1 MIMTELRANYYNA
14 KGRKELDIHH
24 VGGDGR
30 PFKVETIVVADK
42 RDARRIAAERGAKEW
57 NF

>member
-1 MIMTELRANYYNA
+1 MTELRANYYVV
-14 KGRKELDIHH
+14 KGRKELDIQHI
-24 VGGDGR
+24 GADGR
-30 PFKVETIVVADK
+30 PFKVETITVADK

>member
-1 MIMTELRANYYNA
+1 MTDIRACYYRV
-14 KGRKELDIHH
+14 KGRSELDLQH
-24 VGGDGR
+24 VGEDSR

-42 RDARRIAAERGAKEW
+42 RDARRIAAERGATPW

>member
-1 MIMTELRANYYNA
+1 MTELRAYYYRHS
-14 KGRKELDIHH
+14 GRSEVDIHH
-24 VGGDGR
+24 VDDGGM
-30 PFKVETIVVADK
+30 PFKVETLVASNK

>member
-1 MIMTELRANYYNA
+1 MIELRANYYNA

-24 VGGDGR
+24 VGDDGR
-30 PFKVETIVVADK
+30 PFKVETIVVVDK